1 MVSSDFSQTP
11 PICSNGKTEARF
23 SGCDL
28 VGVEHADGG
37 DRRGGQGDRGD
48 VGQGDGAREVNT
60 AGETDAAGTDLGD
73 TAVRAP
79 ICRAVPAKSSLVDD
93 RPSDRSMPTPAHP
106 RGQVMG
112 HSLMD
117 PKRSSDPL
125 TLDIG
130 QHGGRDVART
140 SLRPVRRE
148 PVYLGWQPP
157 SG

>member
-1 MVSSDFSQTP
+1 MAGGEFRFGTASIYMVVWVPTRLGSTSHERAITWLRFSMVSSDFSQTP

-117 PKRSSDPL
+117 PKK
-125 TLDIG
+125 
-130 QHGGRDVART
+130 
-140 SLRPVRRE
+140 
-148 PVYLGWQPP
+148 
-157 SG
+157 